1 MSSKNPFEIRADML
15 KLAKEYMDQQ
25 ININADFAQTL
36 IGESGKLTDEVRQ
49 QLKDAST
56 MYSSDELLDKAR
68 EFYSFV
74 CTKSDKE

>member
-49 QLKDAST
+49 QLKEAST

>member
-1 MSSKNPFEIRADML
+1 
-15 KLAKEYMDQQ
+15 
-25 ININADFAQTL
+25 
-36 IGESGKLTDEVRQ
+36 
-49 QLKDAST
+49 

>member
-1 MSSKNPFEIRADML
+1 MSNKNPFEIRADML
-15 KLAKEYMDQQ
+15 KLAKDYLDQQ
-25 ININADFAQTL
+25 IHINVDFVQTL
-36 IGESGKLTDEVRQ
+36 MGEAGKVTDEMRQ
-49 QLKDAST
+49 QLKEAST

>member
-1 MSSKNPFEIRADML
+1 MSNKNPFEIRADML
-15 KLAKEYMDQQ
+15 KLAKDYLDQQ
-25 ININADFAQTL
+25 ININIDFAQTL
-36 IGESGKLTDEVRQ
+36 MGEAGKVTDEMRQ
-49 QLKDAST
+49 QLKEAST

>member
-25 ININADFAQTL
+25 IHINVDFAQTL
-36 IGESGKLTDEVRQ
+36 MGEAGKVTDEMRQ
-49 QLKDAST
+49 QLKEAST

-68 EFYSFV
+68 EFYQFV

>member
-1 MSSKNPFEIRADML
+1 MSNKNPFEIRADML
-15 KLAKEYMDQQ
+15 KLAKDYLDQQ
-25 ININADFAQTL
+25 ININVDFAQTL
-36 IGESGKLTDEVRQ
+36 MGEAGKVTDEMRQ
-49 QLKDAST
+49 QLKEAST

>member
-49 QLKDAST
+49 QLKEAST

-68 EFYSFV
+68 EFYQFV